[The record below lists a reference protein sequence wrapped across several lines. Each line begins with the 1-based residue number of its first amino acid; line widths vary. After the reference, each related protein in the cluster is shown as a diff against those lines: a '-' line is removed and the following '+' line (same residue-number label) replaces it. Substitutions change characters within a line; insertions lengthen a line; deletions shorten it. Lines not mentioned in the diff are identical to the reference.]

1 MALTT
6 AQIQN
11 AYVAFFNR
19 PDDNEGLRYWGSYA
33 GSSADLLNTFAQS
46 AEYKSLYS
54 GMNNTQLVG
63 AVYQNLFGHAPD
75 VSGLEYWVDNLSTG
89 KLSIGNI
96 ADAINKGALSTDA
109 TIIANKVAAA
119 TAFTAA
125 LDTTAEQVAYAGVN
139 STGLAAVK
147 AWLAAVTSDAATVP
161 NTDSVNTIIKTVQS
175 NVGGNAFSLTVGADQ
190 QTANVFNAYSVV
202 TQLGAQV
209 DTLQS
214 TDVLTGSG
222 SNPTL
227 NVTIA
232 TATIA
237 TPSLSG
243 IETLNLSPEGAART
257 VNLANAT
264 GVKTIN
270 VDNSQQS
277 LTVKN
282 VAALADVGVK
292 AGDGVAD
299 TLVQF
304 ADSVVAGT
312 ADSIKLILQS
322 NGNADL
328 TSGQVINVRGTSTG
342 GFETLNITATGANRV
357 DEILSDSTAVLGGAA
372 TGTNSVKTIN
382 VSGDGSLRVDTA
394 LTTTTTFDASANK
407 GGVNVKLDNAGAI
420 TIKGGDGADTFNL
433 AATLTNADK
442 VDGGAGRDTLATTS
456 AIITGNQISNIEVL
470 RNDGMAPATVFD
482 NDDATGIDAIVHNSS
497 NTATYQDMVGANAA
511 DASKGLTLQGTGAVT
526 FNIKNAT
533 GLGASSDALYVNV
546 GSAKGTTGVNA
557 AGGAA
562 ADGLTTTGTETLTVN
577 VVANNTAANTATGLG
592 GITADGSLSSITLKG
607 GAASTAFSLG
617 TLTSTTAALTN
628 IDGSAFLGDLTI
640 AGTAVSQIIKGGA
653 GNDALSTGGRTTYTA
668 GVSADVL
675 TGGAGK
681 DTFTFETSAAAS
693 TADTIL
699 TGANLT
705 AIDGNASAY
714 GRMEIAR
721 ITDLNLGGDSAGTK
735 VDTIKFVETP
745 AAAAATLADASSA
758 LTSITVVNGGA
769 ATAMTGADLGT
780 AVNAIVSTGG
790 VLATSAGG
798 GKLAAGLFTWGGD
811 TYLIASEQ
819 TAVNDTFGNVAG
831 RDIIIKVTGVTGTLD
846 ASDFI

>member
-19 PDDNEGLRYWGSYA
+19 PADNEGLRYWGSYP

-75 VSGLEYWVDNLSTG
+75 VSGLEYWVDQLAKG

-96 ADAINKGALSTDA
+96 ADAINKGAQSTDA

-125 LDTTAEQVAYAGVN
+125 LDTTAEEVAYAGVN

-328 TSGQVINVRGTSTG
+328 ASGQVINVRGTSTG
-342 GFETLNITATGANRV
+342 GFETLNITATGTNRV
-357 DEILSDSTAVLGGAA
+357 SEILSDSAAALGGAA
-372 TGTNSVKTIN
+372 TATNSVKTIN
-382 VSGDGSLRVDTA
+382 VSGDGSLRVDAA

-456 AIITGNQISNIEVL
+456 DIITGNQISNIEIL
-470 RNDGMAPATVFD
+470 RNDGMTGAFN
-482 NDDATGIDAIVHNSS
+482 NDDAIGIDTIVHNSTG
-497 NTATYQDMVGANAA
+497 TATYKNMVGANAA
-511 DASKGLTLQGTGAVT
+511 DASKGLTLQDVGAVT

-546 GSAKGTTGVNA
+546 GSAKGTTGVNVANGTA
-557 AGGAA
+557 AG
-562 ADGLTTTGTETLTVN
+562 GLTTTGTETLTVN

-607 GAASTAFSLG
+607 GATSKAFSLG

-653 GNDALSTGGRTTYTA
+653 GNDVLSTGGRTAYTA

-681 DTFTFETSAAAS
+681 DTFTFDTSSAS
-693 TADTIL
+693 TADTKL
-699 TGANLT
+699 TGTNLT
-705 AIDGNASAY
+705 AIDGNASTN

-735 VDTIKFVETP
+735 VDTIKFAES
-745 AAAAATLADASSA
+745 AATTATLSDAA
-758 LTSITVVNGGA
+758 TTAANITIVNGGA

-780 AVNAIVSTGG
+780 AVNAIVNGG
-790 VLATSAGG
+790 VLATSAGA
-798 GKLAAGLFTWGGD
+798 GKIAAGLFTWGGD

-819 TAVNDTFGNVAG
+819 TAVNDAFGNVDG
-831 RDIIIKVTGVTGTLD
+831 RDLIIKVTGVTGTLD